1 MTWYQL
7 VHDGDRI
14 LVLPEDRRTN
24 LRLNCRYLGH
34 IEGAYKLAQSIEADT
49 FGRPKTLHGLAKV
62 RVKKA

>member
-34 IEGAYKLAQSIEADT
+34 IEGAYKLAQAIEADS
-49 FGRPKTLHGLAKV
+49 FGRPTSLRGTAKA
-62 RVKKA
+62 RKKA